1 MGLCL
6 GLERGQV
13 SDENLA
19 KARAMLPRV
28 LDPYV
33 ADLAKNGLGACS
45 TMPKVSSPKPL
56 PELSHEHNSDGDSD
70 SDGDVN

>member
-6 GLERGQV
+6 GLERGHV
-13 SDENLA
+13 TEENLA

-33 ADLAKNGLGACS
+33 TDLAKNGLGACS
-45 TMPKVSSPKPL
+45 TMPKVSSPKPF
-56 PELSHEHNSDGDSD
+56 PEMSQGHNSDRDSD
-70 SDGDVN
+70 SDGDIN